1 MSESSGQR
9 ALRESTPSFFAWCD
23 ESDRIDAF
31 AAALSALVHPW
42 RFCSSLSIFSTWRD
56 EIPIDEVAAT
66 LHAQFGTDAYAWA
79 SFGVTLSSGRGLGF
93 SGHCCGD
100 GQLRRGASGP
110 LGISPFDKEEL
121 LPLRLPVGLLAN
133 ARSVEIEAAMAS
145 LVVQEDVEDLLLR
158 LCAPGAS
165 RRVTTGGCTK
175 LGHWGAPIEIGA
187 TYHATATEVV
197 RDLALSW
204 VHLHDGDKVERAA
217 GLSMDALRA
226 RVDAAP
232 HGARIAVK
240 GGAEVSREAVL
251 RAVDTAPEVLLDA
264 LEASALPDEE
274 WCAAEPY
281 AREIMKIIAE
291 GAPAHDV
298 DLTTRKHVRFLEQHA
313 PYHVRRLASGGVTL
327 ATHPYRTLWP
337 LWSDALFLLGITS

>member
-9 ALRESTPSFFAWCD
+9 VLRESTPSFFAWCD

-42 RFCSSLSIFSTWRD
+42 RFCSSLSIFSTWRN

-79 SFGVTLSSGRGLGF
+79 SFGVTLSSGRALGF
-93 SGHCCGD
+93 SSHCCGD

-110 LGISPFDKEEL
+110 LGMSPFDKEEL
-121 LPLRLPVGLLAN
+121 LPLRLPVGLLAS
-133 ARSVEIEAAMAS
+133 ARSVEVEAAMAS

-187 TYHATATEVV
+187 TYHATATEIV

-251 RAVDTAPEVLLDA
+251 QAVDTAPEVLLDA
-264 LEASALPDEE
+264 LEASALPDDE
-274 WCAAEPY
+274 WCAVEPY

-291 GAPAHDV
+291 GAPVHDV

-337 LWSDALFLLGITS
+337 LWADALFLLGITS

>member
-1 MSESSGQR
+1 M
-9 ALRESTPSFFAWCD
+9 RESTPSFFAWCD

-31 AAALSALVHPW
+31 TEALSALVHPW
-42 RFCSSLSIFSTWRD
+42 RICSSLSIFSTWRD
-56 EIPIDEVAAT
+56 EIPVDEVAAT

-79 SFGVTLSSGRGLGF
+79 SFGVTLSSGRALGF
-93 SGHCCGD
+93 SSHCCGD

-110 LGISPFDKEEL
+110 LGMSPFDKEEL
-121 LPLRLPVGLLAN
+121 LPLRLPVGLLAS
-133 ARSVEIEAAMAS
+133 AKSIEVEAAMAS

-204 VHLHDGDKVERAA
+204 VHLHGDDKVERAA

-251 RAVDTAPEVLLDA
+251 QAIDTAPAVLLDA
-264 LEASALPDEE
+264 LEASALPDDD
-274 WCAAEPY
+274 WRAVEPY
-281 AREIMKIIAE
+281 AREVMKMIAE
-291 GAPAHDV
+291 GAPVQDV

-313 PYHVRRLASGGVTL
+313 PYHVRRLPSGGVVL

-337 LWSDALFLLGITS
+337 LWNDALFLLGITS